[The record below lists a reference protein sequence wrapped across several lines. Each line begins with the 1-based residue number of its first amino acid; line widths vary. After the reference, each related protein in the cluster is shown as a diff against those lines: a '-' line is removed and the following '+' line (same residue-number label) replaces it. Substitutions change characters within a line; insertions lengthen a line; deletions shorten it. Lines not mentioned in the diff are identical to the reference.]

1 MKIGF
6 CTSLIEIIK
15 LIGWRDADGFD
26 FTLFD
31 LFFSTFI
38 SLRVSSRDKKSI
50 FYAYQFGERLV
61 RVATCIAINCFGIVA
76 IFT

>member
-15 LIGWRDADGFD
+15 LIGWSDADGFD

-31 LFFSTFI
+31 LFFLLLFHCGF
-38 SLRVSSRDKKSI
+38 RVETKKSI